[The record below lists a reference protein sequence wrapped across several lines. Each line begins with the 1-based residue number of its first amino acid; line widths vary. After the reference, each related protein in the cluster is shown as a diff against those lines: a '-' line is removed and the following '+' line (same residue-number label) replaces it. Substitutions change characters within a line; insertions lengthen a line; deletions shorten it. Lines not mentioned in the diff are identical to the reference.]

1 VAAKKRDP
9 RSALARD
16 TLQSA
21 RNFLADERAR
31 RLPPAQR
38 YFLLAGMLT
47 HANADLALWPRI
59 ALWAAEAGVSERT
72 AKEALASVR
81 TLDLLESP
89 LLTVK
94 KVRGKRTYQFDP
106 ALATAH
112 LDTEE
117 ADSAPAKGKTRT
129 DEVQDLPPDG
139 ADRAPVPNGLKERSQ
154 ENEEQER
161 SSVEKDTDED
171 LAFAL
176 SHFKPRGQ
184 LRDAVLL
191 AYRNHRAGLANAM
204 VMAAKKDNPGA
215 YLAVLIREG
224 VHEEP
229 ATTSFAEV
237 RRAIKG
243 GDPIDDLPTCEVCG
257 FRPYVSG
264 VLREVS
270 VRRKGEPIVTTVC
283 ENCERH
289 LQ

>member
-1 VAAKKRDP
+1 
-9 RSALARD
+9 
-16 TLQSA
+16 LQAA
-21 RNFLADERAR
+21 RNLLADERAR

-38 YFLLAGMLT
+38 LFLLAGLVQY
-47 HANADLALWPRI
+47 ANADLAFWPRI
-59 ALWAAEAGVSERT
+59 GRWAAKAGVSERT

-129 DEVQDLPPDG
+129 DEVQDLPLDR

-215 YLAVLIREG
+215 YLAVLIREA

-229 ATTSFAEV
+229 ADTTFADV

-243 GDPIDDLPTCEVCG
+243 GDPLDDLPSCEWCG
-257 FRPYVSG
+257 FTPYTQGALSEVTIN
-264 VLREVS
+264 REGKPTVA
-270 VRRKGEPIVTTVC
+270 TVC
-283 ENCERH
+283 ERCERE
-289 LQ
+289 LK